1 MLVKLSDSSLLSKAV
16 DLISEL
22 VTEVRVKV
30 NEFGLSITAMD
41 PANVSLVF
49 FRLPRSAFT
58 VYESSSEVLGVN
70 LDNLK
75 KVLRRCGAKSTLV
88 IEKKDEN
95 VLYFTIEDRIRR
107 NFSMSLID
115 VESEDKSMPNL
126 EYSSRVILNSAD
138 FIASIEDCAVIADAC
153 SLMVHDGKFIIET
166 KSNLDSAR
174 SEFSSDEAEIQA
186 ENCKARYS
194 LEYLQKFIK
203 GSKLSEKTTLNFG
216 SDHPLRMDIKSD
228 HMELSFLLAP
238 RVEVDD

>member
-1 MLVKLSDSSLLSKAV
+1 
-16 DLISEL
+16 
-22 VTEVRVKV
+22 
-30 NEFGLSITAMD
+30 
-41 PANVSLVF
+41 
-49 FRLPRSAFT
+49 
-58 VYESSSEVLGVN
+58 
-70 LDNLK
+70 
-75 KVLRRCGAKSTLV
+75 
-88 IEKKDEN
+88 
-95 VLYFTIEDRIRR
+95 
-107 NFSMSLID
+107 
-115 VESEDKSMPNL
+115 MPNL

-153 SLMVHDGKFIIET
+153 SLVINENKFIIET
-166 KSNLDSAR
+166 RSNLDSAR